1 MQARLHLIVMEIL
14 GYAAFFLRLRTI
26 QRTKPVKK
34 LIPLLIKGIGR
45 LPLCLGRALGILCG
59 KLLWLLQGRAAKVTL
74 TNLKLCLPEQTETE
88 RERLAK
94 ASLIATAQTLFEAAQ
109 VWIKPHAW
117 LEQNIVSVVNQKVV
131 DDAIAEGR
139 GAMFLSPHLGNWEV
153 TSPYICQRW
162 GLTAMYAPSKNPA
175 LDKLI
180 LDSREKAGSK
190 LVPADMKGVM
200 ALIKALKKGG
210 CIGMLPDQVPDASGG
225 VFAPFYGQQALTM
238 TLIHKLIERTK
249 CTAVMVHAQRVK
261 GGFELVFEK
270 PDADIYALDEQQ
282 SAAALNR
289 SVETCVSHC
298 PAQYQ
303 WEYKRFRKQPEGA
316 GKVY

>member
-1 MQARLHLIVMEIL
+1 M
-14 GYAAFFLRLRTI
+14 
-26 QRTKPVKK
+26 KK
-34 LIPLLIKGIGR
+34 LIPLLIKVIGR
-45 LPLCLGRALGILCG
+45 LPLSLGRGLGELCG
-59 KLLWLLQGRAAKVTL
+59 RLLWLLQGRAAKVTV
-74 TNLKLCLPEQTETE
+74 TNLKLCFPEQTDTE
-88 RERLAK
+88 RQALAK
-94 ASLIATAQTLFEAAQ
+94 ASLIATAKTLFEAAQ
-109 VWIKPHAW
+109 VWIKPHSW
-117 LEQNIVSVVNQKVV
+117 LEQKVV
-131 DDAIAEGR
+131 AVANQNLVEEAVNAGKGVI
-139 GAMFLSPHLGNWEV
+139 FLSPHLGNWEV

-200 ALIKALKKGG
+200 AQIKTLKKGA

-238 TLIHKLIERTK
+238 TLIHKLIDRTG

-261 GGFELVFEK
+261 GGFKMVFEK
-270 PDADIYALDEQQ
+270 PDSDIYAKDEQQ

-289 SVETCVSHC
+289 SVETCVNHC
-298 PAQYQ
+298 PEQYQ
-303 WEYKRFRKQPEGA
+303 WEYKRFRKQPEGEE
-316 GKVY
+316 KVYQ